1 MDALWLRDKFLKE
14 LNQKKQDIVDTM
26 LVGVKDRDQYQYLRG
41 CYSSLVD
48 AEQIL
53 RELLGRIIEDDET
66 EQSNSS

>member
-26 LVGVKDRDQYQYLRG
+26 LVGVKDHDQYQYLRE

-53 RELLGRIIEDDET
+53 RELLGRIIEDEET

>member
-26 LVGVKDRDQYQYLRG
+26 LVGVKDHDQYQYLRG

-48 AEQIL
+48 AEEIL
-53 RELLGRIIEDDET
+53 RELLGRIIEDEET